1 MPPTPPRHHPP
12 MPPTT
17 PVINATSMAPDAV
30 NKAANRANS
39 PPPQPSSAMPR
50 HRLPMTPTAS
60 RCNPTSPAPD
70 EPNGATSP
78 ARSTRRVVG
87 GRGSEQL
94 RGGEGVQG
102 SGEDV
107 QGTTRSFQSLLRKI
121 WLLWSNLLQTI
132 TLRWQVGSSNYFLN
146 PKFHI
151 LYLDNN
157 DRIYILDL
165 KKRRW
170 IVKGRYRDA
179 LEFQDS
185 VLHLWDHTNYGPTL
199 TIFLVN

>member
-1 MPPTPPRHHPP
+1 M
-12 MPPTT
+12 
-17 PVINATSMAPDAV
+17 
-30 NKAANRANS
+30 
-39 PPPQPSSAMPR
+39 
-50 HRLPMTPTAS
+50 
-60 RCNPTSPAPD
+60 
-70 EPNGATSP
+70 
-78 ARSTRRVVG
+78 
-87 GRGSEQL
+87 
-94 RGGEGVQG
+94 QG

-107 QGTTRSFQSLLRKI
+107 QGTTRSFQFLLRKI

-132 TLRWQVGSSNYFLN
+132 TLRWQVGSSNYILN